1 MELSMDSMSVK
12 HCEEEIENLKS
23 YMIKLFK
30 YAINCLL
37 PNDHSPIDEHVKIL
51 GELLASGEFS
61 NQLKEIYVDEQRINI
76 LLGPDESLKI
86 EMLSKAKSHGGEKAT
101 LEERSSKT
109 MAESSNAHKK
119 PWEAEPDFDEAN
131 ELIDVY
137 QKMLLSAEK
146 ISDSANHSHIVNV
159 AHFQFKL
166 WIKRILQFIDSLKDK
181 NRPKFTRTAIYLGIE
196 ATKMGFFSLEQLK
209 NKEENICLM
218 MGFLGHLTGNGILRE
233 NEKWATFIDAF
244 IKETEFLNIIY
255 ENVTLEK
262 YKNDWVKPKCSERR
276 ISNSVM
282 LYLKKARTQEQMHM
296 RVIHML
302 FLKFPDFL
310 KTVALNELNFTKISE
325 FNEIIG
331 EKELLN
337 FYKRHLEPDN
347 HNDDSFDENKIAVL
361 LKFLTTIAF
370 RDEQALSD
378 WIELGQNLLTTSVGP
393 KCHKDVKLMTSKVS
407 INDHLTTTIRDNLGA
422 KAELGAM
429 LKIQEIFAEKFPTAR
444 MLCPLLHYID
454 YLEKTLDNS
463 NQRWQIPFKCF
474 KMEIGEINK
483 NQLKVLA
490 NEHLSFFISHIEK
503 CAENDEL
510 LHILREK
517 HGAMFKLRILLGGK
531 SNMKNLWDMPKVRSK
546 LHNQNF
552 FANKM
557 RLVEHYKNFLLLDDD
572 SASAAEVQLH
582 ERFAADVFVWSSWV
596 EAERSRQCLAVQKML
611 DELFFH
617 FRIFYDAYKITS
629 EVQKAICT
637 LRSTIPALKKLLN
650 ENRNKMLSQNEFLKE
665 WGKLIKIVK
674 KHIEENLPQNDVIKK
689 DKESIEFI
697 QKLHFI
703 EFMKLLNGEYEDGRL
718 KEAFAIILNDLT
730 LNKVHQQKLSAFLT
744 ENDLKQI
751 LEKVEI
757 ESSIFVEKKEK
768 QNFNIENNG
777 KIVSEKTEKNRRK
790 KEKNKMKIAEKKADI
805 KIDSSTKV
813 EQIQGNAK
821 RNEIVEENE
830 ETNHFERN
838 ESPPKENSNEKMCNN
853 CEEKSGKLIL
863 QQDIVKYM
871 EKKDQFKHN
880 LSEEFAKIGSFK
892 VFYNNAF
899 LCGKYE
905 EFMTKPCTEMQLVII
920 DVGAYINEIGHRLK
934 MIDEME
940 KFAYFQNS
948 LNKKRAEQMANE
960 LQEFM
965 LRIGQTDVDEMV
977 QKMNQILMN
986 LLNIENSFELKTQN
1000 AKQMQRIK
1008 RQIHLKNLSMALLWS
1023 SAFGK
1028 QWANYENKIK
1038 KEKLYYLLGER
1049 FGAERFD
1056 KVKLEW
1062 KNMVQQI
1069 ELDGE
1074 LYDKYITK
1082 NKQTNFID
1090 ATFPILS
1097 QQINLSDDNDNDNLE
1112 SFLEEMIRNNIPED
1126 QQITEELN
1134 KIRSIVEEW
1143 SNGIARL
1150 YISGSFLLGTRTIG
1164 SDIDL
1169 LCLVPGKII
1178 KPIHFFDAENIFCK
1192 ENECST
1198 GATNCLYCQLCKNK
1212 NVKSLVKTPFGSV
1225 FLIKFEFNGIHFD
1238 LTFVAIPGRRTLPQ
1252 LLDDELMAKYISS
1265 FKHNKSFAHK
1275 RMLRALSSYRSTL
1288 YIANLFQENC
1298 VSSVNSLLANRGD
1311 VVQKRNKLENK
1322 KSKSF
1327 RTIILF
1333 LKIWAINNHIYSTA
1347 YGYLNGSTLAI
1358 MVAKI
1363 ILLYPTSSLPFLLEK
1378 FFVFYL
1384 TRPIRVPVQ
1393 LNKLRLEENLS
1404 ADENPDPFFV
1414 RKPDEQEMPVYM
1426 PMFPEQNVAQS
1437 VTHCA
1442 VRIIRNEMINAFNK
1456 INVMNAENLNKLL
1469 TSAIP
1474 FAEKFETFILVN
1486 CVSKQ
1491 NDGGEHFS
1499 QFVAGRIRL
1508 QIVFDID
1515 LKGNNKTETQLYNGI
1530 IYQKNCAFHQTLSKF
1545 SFSFRPNHCKF
1556 WLIGIRSDESKETL
1570 TNNLN
1575 KFDLKIKCD
1584 YLKYNYPTTEN
1595 VKELCYGKEPSKIE
1609 EQCKRLGID
1618 LESIIVSK
1626 EELSDNK
1633 ITNEH

>member
-1 MELSMDSMSVK
+1 MTVLEFLRPIELQIEAIVGEYANASEYALFLSDDRQDNLLRNSLVEEKGAKAKLQDFYSGKDFYGIEASKEMIWANVLVNMEKKFPALTQMLRDDLTNEQIQQIQIKNYLRFLNRQSETIVWVRAQFLIDILPFYQWFKTQENNEANSLYEKELIEQNLNLMELSMDSMSVK

-23 YMIKLFK
+23 YIIKLFK

-37 PNDHSPIDEHVKIL
+37 PNEHSPIDKHVKIL
-51 GELLASGEFS
+51 GELLESGEFS
-61 NQLKEIYVDEQRINI
+61 KQLKEIYVDEQRINI

-86 EMLSKAKSHGGEKAT
+86 EILSKARS
-101 LEERSSKT
+101 LEEQNSKT
-109 MAESSNAHKK
+109 MVETSNAHKK

-137 QKMLLSAEK
+137 QKMLLATKK
-146 ISDSANHSHIVNV
+146 ISDS
-159 AHFQFKL
+159 
-166 WIKRILQFIDSLKDK
+166 
-181 NRPKFTRTAIYLGIE
+181 
-196 ATKMGFFSLEQLK
+196 
-209 NKEENICLM
+209 ENICLM
-218 MGFLGHLTGNGILRE
+218 IGFLGHLTGNGTLRE

-244 IKETEFLNIIY
+244 IEETQFLNIIY
-255 ENVTLEK
+255 ENVTTAK
-262 YKNDWVKPKCSERR
+262 DKNDWVKPQCSERR
-276 ISNSVM
+276 ISNSVI
-282 LYLKKARTQEQMHM
+282 LYLKRARTQEQMHM
-296 RVIHML
+296 RVIHVL
-302 FLKFPDFL
+302 FLEFPNFL
-310 KTVALNELNFTKISE
+310 KTVALNGLNFTKMNE

-331 EKELLN
+331 ENELLN
-337 FYKRHLEPDN
+337 FYKRHLEPDG
-347 HNDDSFDENKIAVL
+347 HKHDSFDANKIAVL
-361 LKFLTTIAF
+361 LKFLTAIAF
-370 RDEQALSD
+370 RDEQALLD
-378 WIELGQNLLTTSVGP
+378 WIEFGQNLLTTSVAP
-393 KCHKDVKLMTSKVS
+393 KRQEDVKLMTSKDT
-407 INDHLTTTIRDNLGA
+407 INDQLTTTIGDNLVA
-422 KAELGAM
+422 KAELCAM

-463 NQRWQIPFKCF
+463 KQSWQIPFKS
-474 KMEIGEINK
+474 
-483 NQLKVLA
+483 

-517 HGAMFKLRILLGGK
+517 RGAMFELRILLGGE
-531 SNMKNLWDMPKVRSK
+531 SNMKNLWGMPKVRSK

-572 SASAAEVQLH
+572 AANAADVRLH

-596 EAERSRQCLAVQKML
+596 EADRPRQCLAVQKML
-611 DELFFH
+611 DELFLH

-629 EVQKAICT
+629 EVQLAICT
-637 LRSTIPALKKLLN
+637 LRAAIPALKKLL
-650 ENRNKMLSQNEFLKE
+650 
-665 WGKLIKIVK
+665 
-674 KHIEENLPQNDVIKK
+674 D
-689 DKESIEFI
+689 
-697 QKLHFI
+697 LHFI

-718 KEAFAIILNDLT
+718 QEAFAIILNDLT
-730 LNKVHQQKLSAFLT
+730 SNK
-744 ENDLKQI
+744 
-751 LEKVEI
+751 
-757 ESSIFVEKKEK
+757 
-768 QNFNIENNG
+768 
-777 KIVSEKTEKNRRK
+777 
-790 KEKNKMKIAEKKADI
+790 
-805 KIDSSTKV
+805 
-813 EQIQGNAK
+813 
-821 RNEIVEENE
+821 
-830 ETNHFERN
+830 
-838 ESPPKENSNEKMCNN
+838 
-853 CEEKSGKLIL
+853 
-863 QQDIVKYM
+863 
-871 EKKDQFKHN
+871 KKDQFKHN

-899 LCGKYE
+899 LC
-905 EFMTKPCTEMQLVII
+905 
-920 DVGAYINEIGHRLK
+920 
-934 MIDEME
+934 
-940 KFAYFQNS
+940 
-948 LNKKRAEQMANE
+948 
-960 LQEFM
+960 
-965 LRIGQTDVDEMV
+965 
-977 QKMNQILMN
+977 
-986 LLNIENSFELKTQN
+986 
-1000 AKQMQRIK
+1000 
-1008 RQIHLKNLSMALLWS
+1008 
-1023 SAFGK
+1023 
-1028 QWANYENKIK
+1028 
-1038 KEKLYYLLGER
+1038 ER

-1074 LYDKYITK
+1074 LYDKYIPK
-1082 NKQTNFID
+1082 NEQTNFIG
-1090 ATFPILS
+1090 ANFPILS
-1097 QQINLSDDNDNDNLE
+1097 QQINLSDDNLE
-1112 SFLEEMIRNNIPED
+1112 TFLEEMIRNNIPED
-1126 QQITEELN
+1126 AKIGQQITEELN
-1134 KIRSIVEEW
+1134 EIRSIVEEW

-1169 LCLVPGKII
+1169 LCLAPGKII
-1178 KPIHFFDAENIFCK
+1178 KPMHFFDAENIFCK

-1198 GATNCLYCQLCKNK
+1198 EATNSLYCQLCKNK

-1225 FLIKFEFNGIHFD
+1225 FLIKFE
-1238 LTFVAIPGRRTLPQ
+1238 
-1252 LLDDELMAKYISS
+1252 
-1265 FKHNKSFAHK
+1265 
-1275 RMLRALSSYRSTL
+1275 MLRALSSYRSTL

-1311 VVQKRNKLENK
+1311 VVQKKDKLENK

-1327 RTIILF
+1327 RIIILF

-1347 YGYLNGSTLAI
+1347 YGYLNGSTLTI

-1363 ILLYPTSSLPFLLEK
+1363 MLLYPTASLPFLLEK

-1384 TRPIRVPVQ
+1384 ARPIRVPVQ

-1426 PMFPEQNVAQS
+1426 PMFPEQNVAKS

-1456 INVMNAENLNKLL
+1456 INVMNAENLNNLL

-1474 FAEKFETFILVN
+1474 FAEKYETFILVN

-1491 NDGGEHFS
+1491 NDRGERFC

-1530 IYQKNCAFHQTLSKF
+1530 YQKNCAFHETLSKL
-1545 SFSFRPNHCKF
+1545 SFSFRPNHCNF

-1584 YLKYNYPTTEN
+1584 YLKYNYPTTTDN
-1595 VKELCYGKEPSKIE
+1595 VKELCYGKEPSEIE
-1609 EQCKRLGID
+1609 EQCKKLGID
-1618 LESIIVSK
+1618 LKSIIVSR

-1633 ITNEH
+1633 ITNGH